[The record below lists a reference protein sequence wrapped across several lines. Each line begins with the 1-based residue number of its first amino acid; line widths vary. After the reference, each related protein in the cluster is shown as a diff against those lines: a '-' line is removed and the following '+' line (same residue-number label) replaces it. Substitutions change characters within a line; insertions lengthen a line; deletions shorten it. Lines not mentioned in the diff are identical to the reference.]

1 MPVPAQ
7 KPSTSPISLRHRPT
21 PRTAQLLVGLVLFGV
36 GEGLIMAA
44 GLGVLPWDVLSQ
56 GLVKH
61 FGLTVGAWSV
71 IIGVSVLLLWI
82 PLRERPGVGT
92 ILNALIIG
100 PVLDATLHV
109 VSPPGAAEVQV
120 AMLVVGVLINGVASA
135 IYIGARLGPGPRD
148 GVMTALVRITGR
160 SVRLVRT
167 SIEVTVVIVGFAL
180 GGNLGVGTLLYALA
194 IGPIIHAT
202 LPYVLARDDRPPELT

>member
-1 MPVPAQ
+1 
-7 KPSTSPISLRHRPT
+7 
-21 PRTAQLLVGLVLFGV
+21 
-36 GEGLIMAA
+36 MAA

-56 GLVKH
+56 GLVRH

-71 IIGVSVLLLWI
+71 IIGISVLLLWI

-100 PVLDATLHV
+100 PVLDATLRV
-109 VSPPGAAEVQV
+109 VGPPSVVEAQAV
-120 AMLVVGVLINGVASA
+120 MLVAGVLLNGVASA
-135 IYIGARLGPGPRD
+135 VYIGARLGPGPRD
-148 GVMTALVRITGR
+148 GVMTALVRTTGR

-167 SIEVTVVIVGFAL
+167 SIEVAVVIVGFAL

-194 IGPIIHAT
+194 IGPIIHVT
-202 LPYVLARDDRPPELT
+202 LPYVLARDGRPQAGS

>member
-1 MPVPAQ
+1 MSVPAQ
-7 KPSTSPISLRHRPT
+7 KPSTSQISLRHRPF

-56 GLVKH
+56 GLVRH

-71 IIGVSVLLLWI
+71 IIGISVLLLWI

-100 PVLDATLHV
+100 PVLDATLRV
-109 VSPPGAAEVQV
+109 VGPPSVVEAQAV
-120 AMLVVGVLINGVASA
+120 MLVAGVLLNGVASA
-135 IYIGARLGPGPRD
+135 VYIGARLGPGPRD
-148 GVMTALVRITGR
+148 GVMTALVRTTGR

-167 SIEVTVVIVGFAL
+167 SIEVAVVIVGFAL

-194 IGPIIHAT
+194 IGPIIHVT
-202 LPYVLARDDRPPELT
+202 LPYVLARDGRPQAGS